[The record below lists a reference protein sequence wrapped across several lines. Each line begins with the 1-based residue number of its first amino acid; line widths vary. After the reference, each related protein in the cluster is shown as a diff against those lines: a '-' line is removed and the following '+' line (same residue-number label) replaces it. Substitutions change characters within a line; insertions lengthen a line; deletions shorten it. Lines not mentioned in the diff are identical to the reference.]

1 MLDLRSRDPERQ
13 SADRPV
19 ALLAAYLF
27 LAAIVV
33 GAVLGGSRRAIWLG
47 AVLALAGIPWLLA
60 WRGRARLPGEARAG
74 IPFHMRGERPG
85 IWAIAPL
92 AGGALAFAAGGL
104 LGIDSGLL
112 RVALCAA
119 AAAAYTWLLVRV
131 ERAYE
136 AAIRLDRL
144 PRRLPPE
151 PEEADIVVRRQAEPA
166 SAHGPAHER
175 A

>member
-1 MLDLRSRDPERQ
+1 MLDLLSRDPERQ

-27 LAAIVV
+27 LAAVVV

-60 WRGRARLPGEARAG
+60 WRGRVRLPAEVRAG
-74 IPFHMRGERPG
+74 VPFHMRGERPG

-92 AGGALAFAAGGL
+92 AGGALAFAVGGL
-104 LGIDSGLL
+104 LGVDSGLL
-112 RVALCAA
+112 RVVLFAA
-119 AAAAYTWLLVRV
+119 AAAGYTWLLVRV
-131 ERAYE
+131 EQAYE
-136 AAIRLDRL
+136 TAIGLDRG

-151 PEEADIVVRRQAEPA
+151 PEEADISVRRQTVPEA
-166 SAHGPAHER
+166 AHTPGPPG
-175 A
+175 

>member
-1 MLDLRSRDPERQ
+1 
-13 SADRPV
+13 V
-19 ALLAAYLF
+19 
-27 LAAIVV
+27 
-33 GAVLGGSRRAIWLG
+33 
-47 AVLALAGIPWLLA
+47 
-60 WRGRARLPGEARAG
+60 RLEAEARAG

-92 AGGALAFAAGGL
+92 AGGALAFAAGGV

-112 RVALCAA
+112 RVVLCAA
-119 AAAAYTWLLVRV
+119 AAAGYTWLLVRV

-151 PEEADIVVRRQAEPA
+151 PAEAEISVRRQSIQETADVP
-166 SAHGPAHER
+166 GPTA
-175 A
+175 